1 MSKRAKRRRKKKP
14 RRHIFLILIIAS
26 ILIFLLYGQLDHEK
40 IPPLIIDIFKEITI
54 PEKHIPP
61 PSLPMV
67 AIVIDDLGPN
77 KERAEAVLSIDA
89 PLTISIIPLETYS
102 RWIAQKA
109 HTLGRDIILHVPM
122 EATRPLKLGKGGLYT
137 WMTDSEIIDTLR
149 EDIQSVPHI
158 KGISNHMGS
167 QFTSDTRAMEV
178 VIKELKK
185 KNMIFL
191 DSVTT
196 PSTVGYSL
204 AKRYGLQ
211 TLRRDVFLD
220 TNPDPAEIRKQWKRL
235 LRIAKKRGYAIALAH
250 PRKDT
255 IEFLRKVVENN
266 TQVRIVSLSEIID
279 KHREG

>member
-40 IPPLIIDIFKEITI
+40 IPPVIIDIFREITI
-54 PEKHIPP
+54 PEKPP

-89 PLTISIIPLETYS
+89 PLTISIIPFETYS
-102 RWIAQKA
+102 RWIAQRA
-109 HTLGRDIILHVPM
+109 HRLGRDIILHVPM
-122 EATRPLKLGKGGLYT
+122 EATRPLKLGRGGLYT
-137 WMTDSEIIDTLR
+137 WMTDSEIISTLR

-185 KNMIFL
+185 KDLIFL

-196 PSTVGYSL
+196 PSTVGYLL
-204 AKRYGLQ
+204 AKKYGLQ

-220 TNPDPAEIRKQWKRL
+220 TNPDPAEIKKQWKRL

-250 PRKDT
+250 PRRDT
-255 IEFLRKVVENN
+255 IEFLRKVIKNEEVKIVPL
-266 TQVRIVSLSEIID
+266 TQLIPPS
-279 KHREG
+279 